1 MCWGL
6 VAGAIVV
13 LGVLLVERLGID
25 DPVGA
30 LAAHGMAGVWGT
42 LSLGFL
48 TVPQLAD
55 TLRITRHWIYD
66 RIHNGTIA
74 IARDAR
80 TGLYLFPDTP
90 DTLAG
95 FRQLRGGEVDRLQF
109 IQTTDC

>member
-1 MCWGL
+1 VL
-6 VAGAIVV
+6 VSTVQGI
-13 LGVLLVERLGID
+13 RLRHRILRTASQSH
-25 DPVGA
+25 PRTVP
-30 LAAHGMAGVWGT
+30 
-42 LSLGFL
+42 SQL

-74 IARDAR
+74 IARDIC

-95 FRQLRGGEVDRLQF
+95 FRRLRSGEVDRLRF